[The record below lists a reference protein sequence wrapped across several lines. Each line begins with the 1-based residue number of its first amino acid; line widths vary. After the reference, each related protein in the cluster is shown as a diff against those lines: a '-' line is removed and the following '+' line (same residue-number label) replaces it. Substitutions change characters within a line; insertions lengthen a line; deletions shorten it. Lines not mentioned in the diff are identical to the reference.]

1 VHQEI
6 QAMVVEEQAQQQVLM
21 ELQQLLQEAEAVV
34 LMALTQLVQ
43 EEQVVVEKVEQQVVL
58 LQV

>member
-1 VHQEI
+1 
-6 QAMVVEEQAQQQVLM
+6 M